1 MKTTIVVVIINTA
14 QRLSTSGQTS
24 KNLISYSFIILVK
37 YNVCNML
44 KLTTGD
50 NSLEKWLTFRGK
62 TEDLATLVVVSVS
75 LCVSVYSDWLLV
87 LQCGRERAVAS
98 IDGC

>member
-1 MKTTIVVVIINTA
+1 MQYVKINPGGQQFREVA
-14 QRLSTSGQTS
+14 Q
-24 KNLISYSFIILVK
+24 
-37 YNVCNML
+37 
-44 KLTTGD
+44 
-50 NSLEKWLTFRGK
+50 FRGK
-62 TEDLATLVVVSVS
+62 TADLATLVVVSVS